1 MVMRFKRFVGETYEI
16 KDSDGNVIST
26 HTIALCQGGITG
38 KYRVQVEVDAPGLR
52 IERRQ
57 GGLDK
62 RITPSQP

>member
-1 MVMRFKRFVGETYEI
+1 MALKFERLVGETYEI
-16 KDSDGNVIST
+16 KDSAGNVIST
-26 HTIALCQGGITG
+26 HTIALCRGGING

-57 GGLDK
+57 AGVDK